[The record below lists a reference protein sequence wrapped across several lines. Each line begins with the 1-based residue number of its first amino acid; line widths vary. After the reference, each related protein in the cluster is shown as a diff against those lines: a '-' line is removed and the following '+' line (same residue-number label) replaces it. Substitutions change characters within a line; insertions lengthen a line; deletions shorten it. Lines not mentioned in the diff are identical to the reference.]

1 MSPAGRARNPWDV
14 EIRLVLDGIDP
25 PTGHLRVVDGAD
37 DTGGVD
43 AQISFA
49 GWLGLLRALY
59 LVTGGRETQ

>member
-1 MSPAGRARNPWDV
+1 V

-25 PTGHLRVVDGAD
+25 PTGHLRVVDGPD

-59 LVTGGRETQ
+59 SVTGGRETQ